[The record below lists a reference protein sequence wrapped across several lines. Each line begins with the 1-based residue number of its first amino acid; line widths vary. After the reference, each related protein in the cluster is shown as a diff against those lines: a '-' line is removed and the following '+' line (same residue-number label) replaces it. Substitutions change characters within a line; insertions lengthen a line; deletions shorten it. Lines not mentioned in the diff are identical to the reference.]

1 MSMTDPIAD
10 LLTRIRN
17 GQKAGKTQV
26 RAPSSGI
33 KKAILEVLRDE
44 GYIEGFASEGTGK
57 GKEDLV
63 ITLRYHDGEPVI
75 DNLQRVSKPGRRVYT
90 GKEDLPTVF
99 GGLGVAIV
107 STSDGLM
114 SDRQARAK
122 GRGGEVICVVS

>member
-17 GQKAGKTQV
+17 GQKAGKVQV
-26 RAPSSGI
+26 RMPASGI
-33 KKAILEVLRDE
+33 KKAILQVLQDE
-44 GYIEGFASEGTGK
+44 GYIDGFSV
-57 GKEDLV
+57 EDLGSGKQDLV
-63 ITLRYHDGEPVI
+63 VALRYHDGRPVI
-75 DNLQRVSKPGRRVYT
+75 DDLKRVSKPGRRVYR
-90 GKEDLPTVF
+90 GKDDLPTVF

-107 STSDGLM
+107 STSEGLM

>member
-17 GQKAGKTQV
+17 GQKAGKAQV
-26 RAPSSGI
+26 RMPSSGI
-33 KKAILEVLRDE
+33 KKAILEVLQAE
-44 GYIEGFASEGTGK
+44 GYIDGFTSEELGK
-57 GKEDLV
+57 GKQDLV
-63 ITLRYHDGEPVI
+63 VTLRYHDGAPVI
-75 DNLQRVSKPGRRVYT
+75 DKLQRVSKPGRRVYT
-90 GKEDLPTVF
+90 GKDDLPTVF

-107 STSDGLM
+107 STSEGLM